1 MLGSSAPTIGS
12 WIRPLPRKVKR
23 RWVSE
28 RAEQCGAKISRRSH
42 TSTHQETSV
51 PDTAAP
57 HRDDRCFNE
66 RSTRIKLKTAV
77 GFVGRK
83 PTTLLHARSVPLPPS
98 TYRLSSTTR
107 ITAVAASD
115 APSKER
121 PDRDSGSCDSY
132 FAGLVTYPISF
143 RSFAIILR
151 VASGFSDSTISVVNG
166 RCW

>member
-1 MLGSSAPTIGS
+1 MKRDTHSELRVMLGSSAPTIGS

-98 TYRLSSTTR
+98 TYRLSSTTHVTESR
-107 ITAVAASD
+107 RVTYHCHK
-115 APSKER
+115 APSATSVHVIVIR
-121 PDRDSGSCDSY
+121 RFGS
-132 FAGLVTYPISF
+132 
-143 RSFAIILR
+143 IIGRKREFLL
-151 VASGFSDSTISVVNG
+151 SVHFIP
-166 RCW
+166 